1 MTVTPYL
8 TMSDANAAIEF
19 YKKAFGA
26 IEKARMPA
34 EDGKRL
40 MHAELEIAGGRLFLS
55 DDFQNTGGKP
65 AMASVFIGLDKA
77 KDVDYMAGLARAA
90 GATINQLPQD
100 MFWGDRF
107 AQLTDPFG
115 HNWMIGAPKDK

>member
-1 MTVTPYL
+1 MTITPYL
-8 TMSDANAAIEF
+8 TVSDANAAIAF

-40 MHAELEIAGGRLFLS
+40 LHAEVEIAGGRVFLS
-55 DDFQNTGGKP
+55 DDFQNEGGKP
-65 AMASVFIGLDKA
+65 AKMSVFIGLDKA
-77 KDVDYMAGLARAA
+77 KDVDYMAGLAGSA
-90 GATINQLPQD
+90 GATVNQLPQD

-115 HNWMIGAPKDK
+115 HSWMLGAPKDK